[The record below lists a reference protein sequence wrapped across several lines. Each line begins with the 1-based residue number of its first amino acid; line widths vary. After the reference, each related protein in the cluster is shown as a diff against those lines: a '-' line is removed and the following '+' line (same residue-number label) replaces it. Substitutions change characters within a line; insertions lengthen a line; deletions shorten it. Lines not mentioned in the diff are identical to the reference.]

1 MHAEDISDYLIKN
14 LHILAVK
21 GDFAASMNGY
31 GTNFATGNLQ
41 GTMSRV
47 ASFRSGEGLGQR
59 ILGNLWVAH
68 KTWCVRPSRTHADCD
83 MW

>member
-1 MHAEDISDYLIKN
+1 MQVFYSTQLSIVDNKLPRILKGNEMHAEDISDYLIKN

-47 ASFRSGEGLGQR
+47 ASFRS
-59 ILGNLWVAH
+59 
-68 KTWCVRPSRTHADCD
+68 
-83 MW
+83 